1 MQFRDSQGFTIH
13 LYWVIYKWYSNY
25 LLYFYRHSI
34 RETITK
40 KKKKRSFMQLHN
52 QPNVRVSISVQ
63 PRGRL
68 LAHETF
74 NVPGSFDRS
83 SGCGGLVGS
92 TRSPGRTRVP
102 WRHRRCSYLLVE
114 FFLRPSYSSQLC
126 KFHLSEVAR

>member
-1 MQFRDSQGFTIH
+1 MQFSQYDSTSLLSILITYYISIGIAKQSRRKKSNHLCNCTIDP
-13 LYWVIYKWYSNY
+13 
-25 LLYFYRHSI
+25 
-34 RETITK
+34 
-40 KKKKRSFMQLHN
+40 M
-52 QPNVRVSISVQ
+52 VRVPISVH
-63 PRGRL
+63 RGRL

-74 NVPGSFDRS
+74 NVAGSFDRS
-83 SGCGGLVGS
+83 SGCSGLVGS

>member
-1 MQFRDSQGFTIH
+1 MQFRVSQGFTIH
-13 LYWVIYKWYSNY
+13 LYWVIYEWYFNY
-25 LLYFYRHSI
+25 YISI
-34 RETITK
+34 GIASAKQSRR
-40 KKKKRSFMQLHN
+40 KKKRSFMQLHN
-52 QPNVRVSISVQ
+52 QPNVRVSISVHQ